1 MANYTILLID
11 YEPRSIERFRQPL
24 TDAGYTVEVAT
35 DGITGIEAFH
45 RLSPDMVLVE
55 AMIPKKH
62 GFEVCQELKR
72 TPHGRKT
79 PILITTGVYK
89 GRKYRTQ
96 ALHIYGCDEYIEKP
110 IAPEQL
116 LGVVGKFF
124 GPGAATATAAA
135 TESRP
140 AAAAQTSV
148 IAVSEGAA
156 RLSVPVSASHEPPQA
171 PPARP
176 KPATGSVVKDFTEE
190 EIMARLDAILPGGD
204 LASVSA
210 AAASP
215 EMTIAAP
222 PPMMAAPV
230 PLEVS
235 EVQPLEVSDF
245 DPMDEVHEITE
256 VSQEVSSDPF
266 AQMQAELTAEL
277 GSISAA
283 LAREPAP
290 VFESDESPIR
300 SDQVVSPSVL
310 EALPSPELEPTI
322 ATIPVAP
329 ATPEPEMPGQLV
341 SFDAK
346 RSRRN
351 KKSGKKNQSREQAS
365 EQEGSSAAAPAA
377 RTLPSMSTAGS
388 KVVTTPLAL
397 PTGTLAESD
406 LGVMP
411 VKKRLPVWI
420 WLALAVA
427 AAIAVYFVVIRPRME
442 ASQQSQA
449 PSSEPVRR
457 ASVPKDPPA
466 ATRGPAGSDASSFV
480 LNSVDGQA
488 LRPASPDTAPTPASS
503 PAKTEPANAA
513 PVQKPGPSATSSG
526 TSVGAF
532 GQPPLKKSEFIAPK
546 PIGKTLAVDKSTPS
560 VPQAPPSAGVEE
572 GVADVATIAEP
583 TVPVAAPTIAPG
595 TLVDAGEVDTA
606 PVSLSR
612 KLPVYSMQARHLRL
626 QGTVVMRVLVN
637 EQGTVDDVVLV
648 EGVNGA
654 DLNNAA
660 MRAAKSWTYR
670 PATKNGVPVKVWK
683 TEQIVFKI

>member
-24 TDAGYTVEVAT
+24 TDAGYSVEVAT

-45 RLSPDMVLVE
+45 RLNPDMVLVE

-124 GPGAATATAAA
+124 GPGAATATAAI
-135 TESRP
+135 TDSRP
-140 AAAAQTSV
+140 APPAQASV
-148 IAVSEGAA
+148 IAASDGVSRA
-156 RLSVPVSASHEPPQA
+156 SIPVSVSHEPPPA

-204 LASVSA
+204 LASAFA
-210 AAASP
+210 AAPAP
-215 EMTIAAP
+215 ETTVAAP
-222 PPMMAAPV
+222 PPMMAAPAPVEV
-230 PLEVS
+230 PD
-235 EVQPLEVSDF
+235 VQPLEISDF
-245 DPMDEVHEITE
+245 HPIDDAHQNAEGSE
-256 VSQEVSSDPF
+256 EVSSDPF

-283 LAREPAP
+283 LALEPAP
-290 VFESDESPIR
+290 VFESEASAIQ
-300 SDQVVSPSVL
+300 SDQAVSPSVL
-310 EALPSPELEPTI
+310 EALPSPEVEPTI
-322 ATIPVAP
+322 ASIPLSP
-329 ATPEPEMPGQLV
+329 AATEPEMPGQLV

-346 RSRRN
+346 RSRRG
-351 KKSGKKNQSREQAS
+351 KKSGKKNQDRALPP
-365 EQEGSSAAAPAA
+365 EQEASSRSAPK
-377 RTLPSMSTAGS
+377 SMPETNAAGS
-388 KVVTTPLAL
+388 RVINAPLSL

-406 LGVMP
+406 LGGMP
-411 VKKRLPVWI
+411 AKKRFPIWI
-420 WLALAVA
+420 WLALATA
-427 AAIAVYFVVIRPRME
+427 AAIAVYFVVIRPQMV
-442 ASQQSQA
+442 SQQSGA
-449 PSSEPVRR
+449 PSLEPVRR
-457 ASVPKDPPA
+457 ASVPQETPVTPPA
-466 ATRGPAGSDASSFV
+466 PAGSDASTFV
-480 LNSVDGQA
+480 LNSVDARA
-488 LRPASPDTAPTPASS
+488 LQPASDAVPPAPAPVKPA
-503 PAKTEPANAA
+503 PANATPNPKSEVA
-513 PVQKPGPSATSSG
+513 
-526 TSVGAF
+526 VGAF
-532 GQPPLKKSEFIAPK
+532 GQPPLKKTEFVAPK
-546 PIGKTLAVDKSTPS
+546 PIGKTLAVVKSAPP

-572 GVADVATIAEP
+572 GVAGLETIAEP
-583 TVPVAAPTIAPG
+583 TVPVASPTIAPG
-595 TLVDAGEVDTA
+595 TLVDAAEVDTA

-612 KLPVYSMQARHLRL
+612 KLPVYSMQARQLRL

-648 EGVNGA
+648 DGVNGA

-670 PATKNGVPVKVWK
+670 PATKDGVPVKVWK